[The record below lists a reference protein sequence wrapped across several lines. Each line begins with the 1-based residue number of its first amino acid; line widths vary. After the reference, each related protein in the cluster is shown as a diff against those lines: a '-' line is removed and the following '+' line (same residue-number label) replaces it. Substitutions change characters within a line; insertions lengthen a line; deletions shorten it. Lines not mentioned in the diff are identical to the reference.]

1 MANCGLLLND
11 GTSFVLLNDGTSAL
25 LLNDNS
31 CAFEPGAG
39 GVTIQPGGGQ
49 GNYIEWWE
57 REWARIREERRGRKK
72 KKVPKKKRTL
82 LEELDEI
89 LIELRSRVREGDVPQ
104 ETKVEIGRIQ
114 TFSNEA
120 LNAAVTAEQVRLY
133 VSLAEAI
140 AQELD
145 DEETIILALH

>member
-11 GTSFVLLNDGTSAL
+11 GTSFVLLNDSSFL

-31 CAFEPGAG
+31 CATEPDGTAPV
-39 GVTIQPGGGQ
+39 VTIPPGGG
-49 GNYIEWWE
+49 GNYLEWWE
-57 REWARIREERRGRKK
+57 RERARILEERKARKK
-72 KKVPKKKRTL
+72 KKISKKKRTL
-82 LEELDEI
+82 LEELDDI
-89 LIELRSRVREGDVPQ
+89 LLELRARIREDDAPTEVKAEVR
-104 ETKVEIGRIQ
+104 RIQ
-114 TFSNEA
+114 TFSDEA

-140 AQELD
+140 AREMD